1 MVNKIKIFSKKKNQI
16 SRSRASTLNS
26 DYDYLFDEVNNRLF
40 DRLNIIKRKFT
51 NTLELG
57 SRTGNTINLFNKKKD
72 IKNIFIS
79 DISNE
84 MLKIAKKKQSDKKIE
99 FLSIDEENLPFESN
113 KFNLVFSNLYL
124 HWSNDLLKVLNE
136 IYRVLKPDGLFLC
149 SIFGSETLNELKY
162 SLCEAEE
169 KISKSIYPRVSP
181 FVRLQD
187 AGGLL
192 QKIGFQLPVIDKDSI
207 KIFYKDIFALM
218 KDLKGMGESNSLI
231 DRKKNFTSKKLFNV
245 ANDIYKKK
253 FSENNKIY
261 ATFEI
266 LYFIGWT
273 KHSSQQKPKKP
284 GSANRR
290 LSDALFSKEEKL

>member
-16 SRSRASTLNS
+16 SRSIASALNS

-40 DRLNIIKRKFT
+40 DRLNFIKRKFT

-218 KDLKGMGESNSLI
+218 KELKGMGESNSLI

>member
-40 DRLNIIKRKFT
+40 DRLNFIKRKFT